1 MYISHKAVIELSVT
15 EVGSRHLIVSSKG
28 VVVDFNIISAPIMLY
43 VSLAEM
49 RQSFIWVT
57 NVCGERRRGGNKMGA
72 YKNTPRR
79 GANPF

>member
-49 RQSFIWVT
+49 RQSFI
-57 NVCGERRRGGNKMGA
+57 
-72 YKNTPRR
+72 
-79 GANPF
+79 